1 MSPLKLNFCAPPFS
15 NKRWPQQP
23 PQFTEMMTFL
33 FDSRLNWEV
42 LCWFHLL
49 YLSNVVH
56 IYMYMYREYN
66 RYLYAIVYV
75 IIHEYIH
82 IDLTM
87 NSFCINKMCF
97 GNKLD
102 LYIDIQW
109 YIYIYVDRYRYII
122 HLDLDMPSL
131 HQRDQAC
138 RCGFW
143 MKTLGSEGPL
153 RVEHGSP

>member
-1 MSPLKLNFCAPPFS
+1 
-15 NKRWPQQP
+15 
-23 PQFTEMMTFL
+23 MMTFL

-102 LYIDIQW
+102 LYIDIQ
-109 YIYIYVDRYRYII
+109 
-122 HLDLDMPSL
+122 
-131 HQRDQAC
+131 
-138 RCGFW
+138 
-143 MKTLGSEGPL
+143 
-153 RVEHGSP
+153 